1 MSRFSRT
8 DRSAMAEWWRT
19 IDQPTLFC
27 ILGIAIFGV
36 FVSVATGSAS
46 EARGVGMAA
55 QYFVRHAVF
64 TGAAIAVLLFLSM
77 RSVREIRTLAT
88 ILYIGALGALA
99 LTLLIGPEING
110 ATRWL
115 RFGPLSMQ
123 PSEFLKPGFV
133 VLVAWTLSQGNRVPG
148 FPGYSLALFI
158 LLTPLFLLLLQP
170 DIGQSVLIT
179 AVWGALL
186 FAAGLPLVWT
196 IGLAVAAGVALG
208 AAYVVFPHVT
218 DRINTYLMGSE
229 SGLTQ
234 VDFALR
240 AMRNGGLFGTG
251 PGEGTVKAFVPDAHT
266 DFAFAVMGEELGLWT
281 CIAVAVIFLVIVAR
295 GILRSMGERDHFVQ
309 LAAAGLF
316 LLVGMQAFINMG
328 VNVGLLPAKGM
339 TLPFISYGGSSLIA
353 TGITLGFALA
363 LTRRRAGARRTRGL
377 GHVGAH

>member
-8 DRSAMAEWWRT
+8 DRSAMVEWWRT
-19 IDQPTLFC
+19 IDQPTLVC
-27 ILGIAIFGV
+27 ILGLAIFGV

-55 QYFVRHAVF
+55 QYFVRHAIF
-64 TGAAIAVLLFLSM
+64 TGGAIAAILFLSM
-77 RSVREIRTLAT
+77 RSVREVRTLAT
-88 ILYIGALGALA
+88 ILYVGALAALA
-99 LTLLIGPEING
+99 LTLVIGPEING

-115 RFGPLSMQ
+115 RFGPLSVQ
-123 PSEFLKPGFV
+123 PSEFLKPAFV
-133 VLVAWTLSQGNRVPG
+133 VLVAWTLSEGNRVPG

-158 LLTPLFLLLLQP
+158 LLAPLFLLLLQP
-170 DIGQSVLIT
+170 DVGQSVLIT

-196 IGLAVAAGVALG
+196 IGLAVGAGVALG

-218 DRINTYLMGSE
+218 ERINTYLMGSE

-281 CIAVAVIFLVIVAR
+281 CIAVAIIFLVIVTR
-295 GILRSMGERDHFVQ
+295 GILRAMSERDHFVQ

-339 TLPFISYGGSSLIA
+339 TLPFISYGGSSLLA

-363 LTRRRAGARRTRGL
+363 LTRHRAGSRRTRGL
-377 GHVGAH
+377 AHAGVQ

>member
-8 DRSAMAEWWRT
+8 DRSAMVEWWRT
-19 IDQPTLFC
+19 IDQPTLIC
-27 ILGIAIFGV
+27 ILGLAIFGV

-46 EARGVGMAA
+46 EARGLGVAA
-55 QYFVRHAVF
+55 QYFVRHAIF
-64 TGAAIAVLLFLSM
+64 TGFAIAALLLVSM
-77 RSVREIRTLAT
+77 RSVREVRTLGI
-88 ILYIGALGALA
+88 ILFVGALGAMA
-99 LTLLIGPEING
+99 LTLLIGPEVNG

-115 RFGPLSMQ
+115 RFGPLSVQ
-123 PSEFLKPGFV
+123 PAEFLKPAFV

-158 LLTPLFLLLLQP
+158 LLAPLFLLLLQP
-170 DIGQSVLIT
+170 DVGQSVLLT

-186 FAAGLPLVWT
+186 FAAGLPFVWT
-196 IGLAVAAGVALG
+196 VGLAVAAGVMLG
-208 AAYVVFPHVT
+208 AAYVIFPHVT
-218 DRINTYLMGSE
+218 DRINAYLMGTE
-229 SGLTQ
+229 GGLTQ

-251 PGEGTVKAFVPDAHT
+251 PGEGTVKVHVPDAHT

-281 CIAVAVIFLVIVAR
+281 CIAVAVIFLVIVTR
-295 GILRSMGERDHFVQ
+295 GIIRSMGERDHFVQ

-339 TLPFISYGGSSLIA
+339 TLPFISYGGSSLVA

-363 LTRRRAGARRTRGL
+363 LTRRRAGSRSVRGL
-377 GHVGAH
+377 ANAGAH